1 MKIITLSI
9 GLSLCLGILTG
20 LFYYEIIILVPRKKP
35 VCIPHNNTNKNS
47 IISSLITAVQTIVGP
62 KITCQSAIIDN
73 TNILYLSFDTVPVSL
88 EKSFHENIIE
98 VQKILDAIYA
108 INSTITAV
116 YFLHNHTVISHQK
129 IDFTVPI
136 LIRPDRRS

>member
-1 MKIITLSI
+1 MKIITLSLC
-9 GLSLCLGILTG
+9 LSLCLGILTG

-35 VCIPHNNTNKNS
+35 VYIAHNNTNKNS
-47 IISSLITAVQTIVGP
+47 TLNTLITKIQTIVGP

-73 TNILYLSFDTVPVSL
+73 SNILYLSFDTIPVSS

-98 VQKILDAIYA
+98 IQEILDAIYA

-116 YFLHNHTVISHQK
+116 YFLQNHMVISNYK

-136 LIRPDRRS
+136 LIKQPV